1 MSIPWKKKCLQII
14 LLVKGEIFLE
24 KTPGALDYGCLP
36 VYFLKFQKNS
46 LKNDPVKLKL
56 FSKNPWDSEIM
67 FASWFVNNA
76 HLSMSF
82 I

>member
-14 LLVKGEIFLE
+14 LLVKGEKFLE

-36 VYFLKFQKNS
+36 VYFRKFQKNS
-46 LKNDPVKLKL
+46 FKNNLVMLKL
-56 FSKNPWDSEIM
+56 FRENPWDSEIM
-67 FASWFVNNA
+67 FPSWFVNNA
-76 HLSMSF
+76 HMSMSF

>member
-1 MSIPWKKKCLQII
+1 M
-14 LLVKGEIFLE
+14 LVKGEKFLE

-67 FASWFVNNA
+67 FAS
-76 HLSMSF
+76 
-82 I
+82 